1 MSTNVIALSHYSNCP
16 FTISF
21 LKKSSWC
28 PCPLKKSYWEF
39 YDSFKSTCVLV
50 IPTVSTGIHLWKIF
64 TIHLMNLCVVIL
76 TISTYIFHL
85 RNILI
90 YVQDLL
96 VFHCKTIFIHAYIDE
111 SLTRLPTLPTPS
123 PRGLLST
130 VTWHWSAGRV
140 WDWRYRAKAS
150 LSVFT
155 WKEWGVAELGAV
167 MAAYLSVNNVACKS
181 VRV

>member
-1 MSTNVIALSHYSNCP
+1 M
-16 FTISF
+16 ISF

-50 IPTVSTGIHLWKIF
+50 IPTVSTGIHFWKIF

-140 WDWRYRAKAS
+140 WDWRGIERRLLCPYSPGRNGELQSLEQWWQHISRSTMWHARA
-150 LSVFT
+150 
-155 WKEWGVAELGAV
+155 WGSKL
-167 MAAYLSVNNVACKS
+167 KQ
-181 VRV
+181 

>member
-1 MSTNVIALSHYSNCP
+1 
-16 FTISF
+16 
-21 LKKSSWC
+21 
-28 PCPLKKSYWEF
+28 
-39 YDSFKSTCVLV
+39 
-50 IPTVSTGIHLWKIF
+50 
-64 TIHLMNLCVVIL
+64 MNLCVVIL

-130 VTWHWSAGRV
+130 VTCIGVLAGSETGEVWSEGFIVRIHV
-140 WDWRYRAKAS
+140 EGMGSCRAWSSDGSIS
-150 LSVFT
+150 LGQQCGMR
-155 WKEWGVAELGAV
+155 EREGL
-167 MAAYLSVNNVACKS
+167 N
-181 VRV
+181 